1 MIDLKDFG
9 QLLADNL
16 NYNVF
21 IESLANGESLT
32 PSEIIKLFKLSR
44 DRNSDNEKD
53 IKKSRPTL

>member
-32 PSEIIKLFKLSR
+32 PSEVIKLFKLSKKR
-44 DRNSDNEKD
+44 DSDIEKD
-53 IKKSRPTL
+53 IKNWKP